1 MFDIYFFVIQCKTI
15 SDNIIL
21 WQQTV
26 NILLQNKVNKSIR
39 TDFSGFSLSL
49 YGYSDQRIQ
58 CNDKIGPGT
67 KSKLKELVIPFQF
80 IIFSICAFIMMFS
93 LSVNYDG
100 LDPAIVLAQELKQVG
115 LSENATTQNIT
126 QMSTISSN
134 YKNNVTKYSNQTATT
149 DDDYSSPSRLITLV
163 TEDVEIDIAPGKK
176 VKAWTFNGTV
186 PGPTIRLTEGEN
198 VTIKYIN
205 KSPIPH
211 TIHFHGNHD
220 DVNDGVVPQVM
231 PGQTYLY
238 NITGEPAGALMYH
251 CHAPPTS
258 LHIRMGMYGAL
269 IVDPVNKE
277 ISPAK
282 EFVMVMGEYS
292 IKNQMG
298 FEADYYMI
306 NGYADQYVH
315 NPLEINQQDL
325 MRIYLI
331 NLGTTIPA
339 SFHLHSTT
347 FLTYPSGLWDNSPI
361 HSQTVSVAPGD
372 ASIIEAKWK
381 YPGNYFFHTHGI
393 QEEKGNMGQIKVI
406 GQNEV
411 SEGVTD
417 FKIGNE
423 SNDATNPSLQQL
435 HQPNN
440 ISNLLTES
448 VSMFDWQYE
457 LQKKLQNPKVISP
470 SDNKGIDREEKKI
483 IREMDETKTIQEQ
496 GENLSLALDK
506 TLATNTTESN
516 DVESNSQQISIVPG
530 SSSPD
535 SEIFYNP
542 SNVEVEI
549 GAEVTWIN
557 NDTNMPH
564 TVTSGSADNGPSGL
578 FDSGI
583 VMGDGSIFKHTFD
596 KKGEF
601 EYYCT
606 LHPWMLAKITV
617 K

>member
-1 MFDIYFFVIQCKTI
+1 MP
-15 SDNIIL
+15 N
-21 WQQTV
+21 
-26 NILLQNKVNKSIR
+26 SIR
-39 TDFSGFSLSL
+39 SGSLFVALS
-49 YGYSDQRIQ
+49 S
-58 CNDKIGPGT
+58 
-67 KSKLKELVIPFQF
+67 V
-80 IIFSICAFIMMFS
+80 IFSICVLVVIFYS
-93 LSVNYDG
+93 LSFDTGIYPTV
-100 LDPAIVLAQELKQVG
+100 VLGQE
-115 LSENATTQNIT
+115 
-126 QMSTISSN
+126 
-134 YKNNVTKYSNQTATT
+134 SNQTRINESDTFQNNN
-149 DDDYSSPSRLITLV
+149 DINQSSPFSAYDTDKAIKNSNNAINKENTPNRLITLV
-163 TEDVEIDIAPGKK
+163 TEDTFVDIAPGER

-186 PGPTIRLTEGEN
+186 PGPTIRLAEGEN

-220 DVNDGVVPQVM
+220 DVNDGVIPQVM

-269 IVDPVNKE
+269 IVDPIGKQQ
-277 ISPAK
+277 IAPAK

-292 IKNQMG
+292 LKNQMG
-298 FEADYYMI
+298 FEADYYII

-315 NPLEINQQDL
+315 NPLQINQQDL

-331 NLGTTIPA
+331 NLGTTLPA

-347 FLTYPSGLWDNSPI
+347 FLTYPSGLWSNLPI

-372 ASIIEAKWK
+372 ASIVEAKWK

-406 GQNEV
+406 GQADP
-411 SEGVTD
+411 SEGLNSRV
-417 FKIGNE
+417 GNTT
-423 SNDATNPSLQQL
+423 SSTPANPNLQQ
-435 HQPNN
+435 QQSNN
-440 ISNLLTES
+440 IFEPLTKS

-457 LQKKLQNPKVISP
+457 LQKRLQNPIVASQ
-470 SDNKGIDREEKKI
+470 SDNKGIDQEEKKVTK
-483 IREMDETKTIQEQ
+483 EMNETKSIQKQ
-496 GENLSLALDK
+496 GENLSLSLDK
-506 TLATNTTESN
+506 TLATNITESSAAN
-516 DVESNSQQISIVPG
+516 SNSNQISIVSG

-535 SEIFYNP
+535 SKIFYDPPNA
-542 SNVEVEI
+542 EVQV
-549 GAEVTWIN
+549 GTEVTWIN

-564 TVTSGSADNGPSGL
+564 TVTSGDSGTSPTGV

-583 VMGDGSIFKHTFD
+583 MMGDGSQFKHTFD
-596 KKGEF
+596 QKGEF

-606 LHPWMLAKITV
+606 LHPWMIAKIIV

>member
-1 MFDIYFFVIQCKTI
+1 MYA
-15 SDNIIL
+15 L
-21 WQQTV
+21 
-26 NILLQNKVNKSIR
+26 
-39 TDFSGFSLSL
+39 
-49 YGYSDQRIQ
+49 
-58 CNDKIGPGT
+58 
-67 KSKLKELVIPFQF
+67 
-80 IIFSICAFIMMFS
+80 IMITS
-93 LSVNYDG
+93 LSVNYTS
-100 LDPAIVLAQELKQVG
+100 LELSVVLAQESSQVNRN
-115 LSENATTQNIT
+115 EN
-126 QMSTISSN
+126 STIENNLNNVAQLSTLSTTD
-134 YKNNVTKYSNQTATT
+134 KNNTSQSSNQTENKNNNSTK
-149 DDDYSSPSRLITLV
+149 LITLV
-163 TEDVEIDIAPGKK
+163 TEDVELDIAPGKK

-220 DVNDGVVPQVM
+220 DVNDGVIPQVM

-269 IVDPVNKE
+269 IVDPLDRQKMA
-277 ISPAK
+277 PAK

-292 IKNQMG
+292 LKNQMG

-315 NPLEINQQDL
+315 NPLEINHQDL
-325 MRIYLI
+325 IRIYLI

-347 FLTYPSGLWDNSPI
+347 FLTYPSGLWDNLPI
-361 HSQTVSVAPGD
+361 HSQTISVAPGD

-406 GQNEV
+406 GQDEY
-411 SEGVTD
+411 SAGVD
-417 FKIGNE
+417 SILGID
-423 SNDATNPSLQQL
+423 SNATSTNPNLEQQ
-435 HQPNN
+435 QPPPNN
-440 ISNLLTES
+440 ISEPLTES

-457 LQKKLQNPKVISP
+457 LQKKLQNPILVSQP
-470 SDNKGIDREEKKI
+470 DLKGIDSEEENI
-483 IREMDETKTIQEQ
+483 IKEEMNETQEIQKQ
-496 GENLSLALDK
+496 GENLSLTLDN
-506 TLATNTTESN
+506 TLATNVTASSDAN
-516 DVESNSQQISIVPG
+516 SNSNQISIVSG

-535 SEIFYNP
+535 SKIFYDPPNA
-542 SNVEVEI
+542 EVQV
-549 GAEVTWIN
+549 GTEVTWIN

-564 TVTSGSADNGPSGL
+564 TVTAGNSDTGPTGV

-583 VMGDGSIFKHTFD
+583 MMGDGSTFKHTFD
-596 KKGEF
+596 QKGEF

-606 LHPWMLAKITV
+606 LHPWMISKIIV

>member
-1 MFDIYFFVIQCKTI
+1 MDDVIELKPKKLSVC
-15 SDNIIL
+15 
-21 WQQTV
+21 
-26 NILLQNKVNKSIR
+26 
-39 TDFSGFSLSL
+39 FSLL
-49 YGYSDQRIQ
+49 
-58 CNDKIGPGT
+58 
-67 KSKLKELVIPFQF
+67 
-80 IIFSICAFIMMFS
+80 IFSMCVLIMIPS
-93 LSVNYDG
+93 LSVNYTS
-100 LDPAIVLAQELKQVG
+100 LELPVVLAQESNQV
-115 LSENATTQNIT
+115 SRNEN
-126 QMSTISSN
+126 STIENNLNDVAQLSTLSTTD
-134 YKNNVTKYSNQTATT
+134 KNNTSQSNNQTENKDNNSTK
-149 DDDYSSPSRLITLV
+149 LITLV
-163 TEDVEIDIAPGKK
+163 TEDVELDIAPGKK

-220 DVNDGVVPQVM
+220 DVNDGVIPQVM
-231 PGQTYLY
+231 PNQTYLY

-258 LHIRMGMYGAL
+258 LHIRMGMYGVL
-269 IVDPVNKE
+269 IVDPADRQKMA
-277 ISPAK
+277 PAK

-292 IKNQMG
+292 LKNQMG
-298 FEADYYMI
+298 LEADYYVI

-315 NPLEINQQDL
+315 NPLEINHQDL
-325 MRIYLI
+325 IRIYLI

-347 FLTYPSGLWDNSPI
+347 FLTYPSGLWDNLPI

-393 QEEKGNMGQIKVI
+393 QEEKGNMGQIKVV
-406 GQNEV
+406 GQDEY
-411 SEGVTD
+411 SERVNLRLGID
-417 FKIGNE
+417 
-423 SNDATNPSLQQL
+423 SNATTTNPNLQQ
-435 HQPNN
+435 QQQPPNN
-440 ISNLLTES
+440 ISKPLTES

-457 LQKKLQNPKVISP
+457 LQKKLQNPTVVSQ
-470 SDNKGIDREEKKI
+470 SDQKGVDREEKKI
-483 IREMDETKTIQEQ
+483 IKEEMQETKNIQRQ
-496 GENLSLALDK
+496 GENLSQAQDK
-506 TLATNTTESN
+506 TLATNLTESSDAN
-516 DVESNSQQISIVPG
+516 SNSNQISIVPG

-535 SEIFYNP
+535 SKIFYDPPNA
-542 SNVEVEI
+542 EVQV
-549 GAEVTWIN
+549 GAQVTWIN

-564 TVTSGSADNGPSGL
+564 TVTSGNSGSGPTGV

-583 VMGDGSIFKHTFD
+583 IIGDGSTFKHTFD
-596 KKGEF
+596 QKGEF

-606 LHPWMLAKITV
+606 LHPWMISKIIV

>member
-1 MFDIYFFVIQCKTI
+1 MYA
-15 SDNIIL
+15 L
-21 WQQTV
+21 
-26 NILLQNKVNKSIR
+26 
-39 TDFSGFSLSL
+39 
-49 YGYSDQRIQ
+49 
-58 CNDKIGPGT
+58 
-67 KSKLKELVIPFQF
+67 
-80 IIFSICAFIMMFS
+80 IMITS
-93 LSVNYDG
+93 LSVNYTS
-100 LDPAIVLAQELKQVG
+100 LELSVVLAQESSQVNRN
-115 LSENATTQNIT
+115 EN
-126 QMSTISSN
+126 STIENNLNNVAQLSTLSTTD
-134 YKNNVTKYSNQTATT
+134 KNNTSQSSNQTENKNNNSTK
-149 DDDYSSPSRLITLV
+149 LITLV
-163 TEDVEIDIAPGKK
+163 TEDVELDIAPGKK

-220 DVNDGVVPQVM
+220 DVNDGVIPQVM

-269 IVDPVNKE
+269 IVDPLDRQKMA
-277 ISPAK
+277 PAK

-292 IKNQMG
+292 LKNQMG

-315 NPLEINQQDL
+315 NPLEINHQDL
-325 MRIYLI
+325 IRIYLI

-347 FLTYPSGLWDNSPI
+347 FLTYPSGLWDNLPI
-361 HSQTVSVAPGD
+361 HSQTISVAPGD

-406 GQNEV
+406 GQDEY
-411 SEGVTD
+411 SAGVD
-417 FKIGNE
+417 SILGID
-423 SNDATNPSLQQL
+423 SNATSTNPNLEQQ
-435 HQPNN
+435 QPPPNN
-440 ISNLLTES
+440 ISEPLTES

-457 LQKKLQNPKVISP
+457 LQKKLQNPILVSQ
-470 SDNKGIDREEKKI
+470 SDLKGIDREEENI
-483 IREMDETKTIQEQ
+483 IKEEMNETQEIQKQ
-496 GENLSLALDK
+496 GENLSLTLDN
-506 TLATNTTESN
+506 TLATNVTASSDAN
-516 DVESNSQQISIVPG
+516 SNSNQISIVSG

-535 SEIFYNP
+535 SKIFYDPPNA
-542 SNVEVEI
+542 EVQV
-549 GAEVTWIN
+549 GTEVTWIN

-564 TVTSGSADNGPSGL
+564 TVTAGNSDTGPTGV

-583 VMGDGSIFKHTFD
+583 MMGDGSTFKHTFD
-596 KKGEF
+596 QKGEF

-606 LHPWMLAKITV
+606 LHPWMISKIIV